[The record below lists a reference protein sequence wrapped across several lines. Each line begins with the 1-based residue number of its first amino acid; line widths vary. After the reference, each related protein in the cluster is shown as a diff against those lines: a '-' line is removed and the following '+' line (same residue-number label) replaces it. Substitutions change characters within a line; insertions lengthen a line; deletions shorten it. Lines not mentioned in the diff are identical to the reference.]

1 LNHEADAAR
10 EHPPARADDARD
22 AARGGVVV
30 EDLAKVFADSQGR
43 DVHAVRRLSFQ
54 ARPGEVFGL
63 LGPNGAGKTT
73 TLRIL
78 ATLLAPTSGRATIAG
93 ADVGSDPLGVRRKL
107 GYLSTSTGL
116 YPRLTPRET
125 LRYCGQLFGL
135 DAGPLEARIEALVD
149 AFDLSSFGDRSCE
162 SLSTGQK
169 QRVSIARA
177 VLHEPEVLILDE
189 PTTGLDILSTSDMIT
204 FIEGCRDRGTCVLL
218 STHVMSEAERLCERI
233 GVLYEGRLL
242 AVGTLAELR
251 ERTGVE
257 YLDAIFRALVQ
268 DSRADA

>member
-1 LNHEADAAR
+1 MS
-10 EHPPARADDARD
+10 
-22 AARGGVVV
+22 GVVV
-30 EDLAKVFADSQGR
+30 EGLEKVFADSAGR
-43 DVHAVRRLSFQ
+43 DVHAVRELSFE
-54 ARPGEVFGL
+54 AGAGEVFGL

-93 ADVGSDPLGVRRKL
+93 ADVATDPLGVRRKL

-125 LRYCGQLFGL
+125 LRYCGQLFGIE
-135 DAGPLEARIEALVD
+135 AARLEARIEELVE
-149 AFDLSSFGDRSCE
+149 AFDLGSFGDRNCE

-177 VLHEPEVLILDE
+177 VLHDPAVLILDE
-189 PTTGLDILSTSDMIT
+189 PTTGLDILSTSDMIA

-218 STHVMSEAERLCERI
+218 STHVMSEAERLCDRI

-251 ERTGVE
+251 ERTQAE
-257 YLDAIFRALVQ
+257 YLDDIFRRLVRE
-268 DSRADA
+268 SGPPA